1 MTFSPSRR
9 FWKAIAPPP
18 SSRTGPMTPTA
29 CAPIWP
35 GSEPRRS
42 SPRRAPERPP
52 IPHDPLTYKLRN
64 RVERC
69 FNKLKHFRR
78 FATRFD
84 RLARHYLAFV
94 HIAASL
100 LWIR

>member
-9 FWKAIAPPP
+9 FWKAIASPL
-18 SSRTGPMTPTA
+18 SSRTAPITPTA
-29 CAPIWP
+29 CAPIWS
-35 GSEPRRS
+35 GSELRRS

-69 FNKLKHFRR
+69 FNKLRETVFGG
-78 FATRFD
+78 ATQSFLQHD
-84 RLARHYLAFV
+84 RGP
-94 HIAASL
+94 SL
-100 LWIR
+100 LLAH